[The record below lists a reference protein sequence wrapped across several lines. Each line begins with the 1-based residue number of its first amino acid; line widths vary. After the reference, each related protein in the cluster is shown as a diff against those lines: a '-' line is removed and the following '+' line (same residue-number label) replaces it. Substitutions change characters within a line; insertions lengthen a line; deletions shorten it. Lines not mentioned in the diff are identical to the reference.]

1 MKTPEEIKKGLE
13 LCAADDCYEEK
24 HTGCPYDDDEL
35 CIRHICG
42 DALAY
47 ITQLEA
53 RVPKWISVK
62 DRLPESGEKVIARL
76 QSKTFQRYRPITM
89 LAHIGAHEKTTDD
102 SDWRDCECDTEY
114 DEKNDCYWIP
124 ECWYEVNVVDDNP
137 NWIVGSDYNVTHWMP
152 LPDIEGIDD
161 ET

>member
-62 DRLPESGEKVIARL
+62 DRLPEDDENVMILSNERI
-76 QSKTFQRYRPITM
+76 TFVGFY
-89 LAHIGAHEKTTDD
+89 
-102 SDWRDCECDTEY
+102 
-114 DEKNDCYWIP
+114 KNGQWIS
-124 ECWYEVNVVDDNP
+124 YSLYAIYGNV
-137 NWIVGSDYNVTHWMP
+137 VTHWMP
-152 LPDIEGIDD
+152 LPSTEGLK
-161 ET
+161 

>member
-1 MKTPEEIKKGLE
+1 MKTHEEIKKGLE

-53 RVPKWISVK
+53 RVPKWISVE
-62 DRLPESGEKVIARL
+62 DRLPEDDENVMILSNERI
-76 QSKTFQRYRPITM
+76 TFVGFY
-89 LAHIGAHEKTTDD
+89 
-102 SDWRDCECDTEY
+102 
-114 DEKNDCYWIP
+114 KNGQWIS
-124 ECWYEVNVVDDNP
+124 YSLYAIYGNV
-137 NWIVGSDYNVTHWMP
+137 VTHWMP
-152 LPDIEGIDD
+152 LPSTEGLK
-161 ET
+161 